1 LKALFSVIRIHP
13 EVSWIMVSYWKTVYE
28 NIRTHPEVWMK
39 PILYTILVFVFAAL
53 GWWIFNRVMDRIEK
67 RFKDRTLFV
76 KNPALFGLVKKTGH
90 YTVILIAGAWL
101 LHLFHAPVAEKIFFA
116 LMILLIS
123 SIAHSALKTFLP
135 IIKSNVAAKTKSGVD
150 DILID
155 LAMNFSSVIIY
166 GVGAVLAMDVLGLNI
181 APFLA
186 GAGVAGIAI
195 GFAARDTLSNLIAGI
210 LLIIDR
216 PFELGDRIEIWAA
229 PKNSATWGDVVEIGI
244 RATKIRTTDNIVIV
258 IPNNEIMKRDIIN
271 YTAITADIRVRIPIG
286 IAYDADMQK
295 AKEIIENV
303 ALTLPWVR
311 KDPGPK
317 VVVKNFGESAVDLEA
332 RVWIEDPRKRID
344 TISSITDGVKA
355 EFDRAGIEI
364 PYPKRVI
371 YMKQD

>member
-1 LKALFSVIRIHP
+1 MI
-13 EVSWIMVSYWKTVYE
+13 SYWKTFYE

-39 PILYTILVFVFAAL
+39 PILYTVFILLLAAL

-67 RFKDRTLFV
+67 RFRGRAIFE
-76 KNPALFGLVKKTGH
+76 KNPDLFDLLKKSGH
-90 YTVILIAGAWL
+90 YAVILIAGAWL
-101 LHLFHAPVAEKIFFA
+101 LPLFHAPVVEKIFFA

-181 APFLA
+181 TPFLA

-195 GFAARDTLSNLIAGI
+195 GFAARDTLSNLIAGV

-216 PFELGDRIEIWAA
+216 PFELGDRIEIWTA

-258 IPNNEIMKRDIIN
+258 IPNNEIMKLDIVN
-271 YTAITADIRVRIPIG
+271 YTAITADIRIRIPIG
-286 IAYDADMQK
+286 IAYDADMHK
-295 AKEIIENV
+295 AKEIIEKV
-303 ALTLPWVR
+303 ALELPWVK

-317 VVVKNFGESAVDLEA
+317 IVVKNFGESAVDLEA

-344 TISSITDGVKA
+344 TISSITDRVKA

-371 YMKQD
+371 YMKQDCRS